1 MMLLP
6 SAALEAYL
14 QAIVRDTVVIN
25 AKEFRAFIDSNLD
38 ASSRCSVL
46 LRLSRDDWRALTRLF
61 VVPSPAARCEP
72 RFAAVQANFP
82 LENRGTSATPSA
94 VR

>member
-1 MMLLP
+1 MMLFP

-38 ASSRCSVL
+38 ASSRCSML

-61 VVPSPAARCEP
+61 VVPSLQHAASHALRRCRQVFRTRIEGLQQRRQP
-72 RFAAVQANFP
+72 
-82 LENRGTSATPSA
+82 
-94 VR
+94 